1 MKFSR
6 RAVVGGLVTA
16 LVLIGAGF
24 VVVYPG
30 GRGLVGDFRLI
41 REGEGIYKLMD
52 TRQPEN
58 QLGNKVAVVRI
69 GWDQQRILVE
79 RLASPTRGTP
89 WSNEAGWVVIDV
101 DRRIVS
107 PTLTEAEIRQRKD
120 VAHIVTYAPD
130 SAYEMG
136 HWW

>member
-6 RAVVGGLVTA
+6 RAVVEGLVTA

-30 GRGLVGDFRLI
+30 GRRLAGDFRLI
-41 REGEGIYKLMD
+41 REGDAIYKLED
-52 TRQPEN
+52 TSQPEN
-58 QLGNKVAVVRI
+58 QLGNTGAVVRI
-69 GWDQQRILVE
+69 GWDQQHILVE
-79 RLASPTRGTP
+79 RLASPTQGTP
-89 WSNEAGWVVIDV
+89 WSHEAGWVVIDL
-101 DRRIVS
+101 DQRIVS
-107 PTLTEAEIRQRKD
+107 PTLTETELKQRKD
-120 VAHIVTYAPD
+120 VAHIVTYTPD